1 MNNNMKELIDK
12 INNLNNKELKNIK
25 KDIDSFIQN
34 EVKDINTIERL
45 FDRMLSLVFID
56 DTILKPIYFTL
67 LEYYAGIN
75 KQYSNEYKNYY
86 IEVYEYDTLID
97 EVLIDAKTKKICIF
111 YRKSYFSNSCFHR
124 NLFIRS

>member
-25 KDIDSFIQN
+25 KDIDYVIQN
-34 EVKDINTIERL
+34 EVKDINAIERL

-67 LEYYAGIN
+67 LEYYVGIN

-86 IEVYEYDTLID
+86 IEVYGKEKL
-97 EVLIDAKTKKICIF
+97 KK
-111 YRKSYFSNSCFHR
+111 YE
-124 NLFIRS
+124 